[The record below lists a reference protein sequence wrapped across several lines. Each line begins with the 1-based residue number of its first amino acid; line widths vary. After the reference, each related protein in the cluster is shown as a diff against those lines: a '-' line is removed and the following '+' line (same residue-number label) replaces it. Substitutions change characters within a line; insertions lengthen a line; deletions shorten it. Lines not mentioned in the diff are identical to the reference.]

1 MARDT
6 ENPGRDGA
14 VRVVAAGLLIAVLLC
29 WWWIVVMAV
38 DMYGPMTG
46 AAAWMMTERWDGPHT
61 ALLFGMWS
69 AMMLAMML
77 PSAAPA
83 IASYGRDLGGA
94 SRGTLLLWLFVAGY
108 AVVWVLFG
116 LAATFVQRSMHES
129 RLLTPMMEPATTAL
143 AGGLL
148 LAAGAYQ
155 LLPFKRDCLASCRGL
170 ERAEHS
176 HDRTV
181 AGAFRAG
188 LRNGGACL
196 ASNWL
201 LMLLLFA
208 GGVMNLAVI
217 LVLTGI
223 VLLEKIAPLGAWF
236 TRLTGGLLVGL
247 ALWVLA
253 RSYG

>member
-1 MARDT
+1 MSTAGSASGT
-6 ENPGRDGA
+6 W
-14 VRVVAAGLLIAVLLC
+14 VVAAGLLIIVALC

-46 AAAWMMTERWDGPHT
+46 SAAWMMTKRWDGPHT
-61 ALLFGMWS
+61 ALLFAMWS

-77 PSAAPA
+77 PSAVPA
-83 IASYGRDLGGA
+83 IARHGRALGGA
-94 SRGTLLLWLFVAGY
+94 SSGAVLPMCLFVAGY
-108 AVVWVLFG
+108 VLVWVLFS
-116 LAATFVQRSMHES
+116 LAATLVQRLMHELH
-129 RLLTPMMEPATTAL
+129 LLSPMMEPATTAL

-155 LLPFKRDCLASCRGL
+155 FLPFKRGCLASCRGGEGA
-170 ERAEHS
+170 ERP

-217 LVLTGI
+217 AALTGI
-223 VLLEKIAPLGAWF
+223 VLLEKVAPIGVWS

-247 ALWVLA
+247 SLWVLA
-253 RSYG
+253 RSSG